1 MKDLENMD
9 ERFSDMEMR
18 LSYQEKTIVELSDV
32 IAAQWKKIDALER
45 QLRRLSE
52 EMQEMDGAEAH
63 TQQKPPHY

>member
-18 LSYQEKTIVELSDV
+18 LSHQEKTIAELSDV
-32 IAAQWKKIDALER
+32 IVAQWKKIDALER

-52 EMQEMDGAEAH
+52 EMQAVDGAEAH

>member
-18 LSYQEKTIVELSDV
+18 LSHQEKTIAELSDV

-52 EMQEMDGAEAH
+52 EMQEMEGAEAH

>member
-18 LSYQEKTIVELSDV
+18 LSHQEKTIVELSDV

-52 EMQEMDGAEAH
+52 EMQEMDGAEVH

>member
-18 LSYQEKTIVELSDV
+18 LSHQEKTIVELSDV

-52 EMQEMDGAEAH
+52 EMQEMGGAEAH
-63 TQQKPPHY
+63 SQQKPPHY